1 MKQRLIYIIGV
12 LLLLLSPV
20 RSEAQIS
27 YQYWI
32 DNDTGS
38 AVSGTTTDGASL
50 SLNIDVAA
58 LSPGVHFYN
67 IRARQ
72 GVKWGTVYRYIF
84 SIPRESNAASSQLKN
99 YEYWL
104 DNDYEHR
111 VLKAGTGSE
120 LTVTSAL
127 DVSSLSPGVH
137 FFNLRAQD
145 ARGAWGS
152 TQRSL
157 FCIPREQNESTSRLI
172 TGYRYGFDDDLTT
185 VTLTSPVSEYTLVK
199 ILDAPDPSL
208 PMTIDDDCHFSFS
221 DEGATLLRNVEMSF
235 VLTFTDEAEAMS
247 SPVGTSF
254 TVTDTRTCDILSL
267 SVPGTLAIPA
277 HATGG
282 YTVMKF
288 EIPSAGSYV
297 MKSTSACSLRLYS
310 SEGALL
316 DAVDADV
323 MTAGYSRDYE
333 EGTYYAVAFGNA
345 AATTLSITV
354 ADADMLKPTL
364 TYADDVVTIS
374 SSLPSATLYYTLDG
388 SDPTTASTL
397 YEAPI
402 PVDRNLTVKAIAS
415 WTGFGVSPVAMLE
428 LDLFTVAKPEISHED
443 DVVTISTATE
453 GASIYYTIDGT
464 EPTAESTAYTEPFT
478 VTKNCTIKVIALR
491 DGYHDSEVE
500 TFVVDWLRVADVTF
514 TQDGSKL
521 TLATT
526 TEGATIMYKVASED
540 YSSEGE
546 WTVYNGVLN
555 LEGSYHVEAY
565 ATKDGYYDSWI
576 TECLFIYFRPTV
588 SAPQITHDEDLISIT
603 CGTEEATIYY
613 TMDGSDPTTESNVY
627 TESFT
632 VTENCTIKAFAV
644 KNGFIDSEITSLTV
658 DWIVPDGVC
667 GYAELNSETGT
678 LTFKYGIM
686 PEGENV
692 WNTDDTNFSYINQ
705 TPWDCS
711 KLKKVVFDPSYAK
724 TRPKSTA
731 YWFHGAKEL
740 ANITGIEFLNT
751 SNVTDMGWMF
761 SMCSGLTSLDV
772 THFDTGN
779 VADMDSMFYSCSGLT
794 SLDVTHF
801 DTGNVTNMK
810 MMFYRCSGLKSLD
823 VSHFDTGNVTNMF
836 CMFASC
842 PRLASLDV
850 THFDTGNVT
859 NMHGMFSNC
868 SGLTSLD
875 VTHFDTG
882 NVTDMGWMF
891 NSCSGLTSLDVS
903 HFDTG
908 NVTDMGLMFSNCSG
922 LTSLD
927 VTHFDTG
934 NVTDMRQMFY
944 SCSGLTSLD
953 VTHFDTGNVTD
964 MRQMFYSCSGLTSL
978 DVTHFDTG
986 NVTDMRD
993 MFYNCSKLS
1002 RLSLSNFDTSNVRD
1016 MGNMFSGCS
1025 GLTSLDVS
1033 NFVTVNVKRMD
1044 GMFYNCSKLSSLSL
1058 SNFDTSSVTEMG
1070 YYFYRQYISETT
1082 YWIFSGGN
1090 GMFAGCSALTSLDLS
1105 SFRTSNVTCMGRM
1118 FSGCTSL
1125 KYLDISN
1132 FDTQN
1137 VIDMR
1142 EMFAMCYSLENLD
1155 VSKFNTGKVTNMS
1168 CMFYCCNS
1176 LSALNVSKFDTGK
1189 VTDMSFMFD
1198 GCNSLTSLD
1207 VSGFNTINVTNMMG
1221 MFQYCANVTNLDVSN
1236 FDTGNVTEMGAMFS
1250 HCVSLENL
1258 NVAKFN
1264 TSKVTDMNCM
1274 FELCNKLTNLNLSN
1288 FNTAN
1293 VTDMNRM
1300 FYLCNG
1306 LTNLNVCSFNTSK
1319 VKDMRFMFSDCNNLK
1334 KLDLSSFDTS
1344 SVTTIDSLF
1353 SSGGATCLLYWWKT
1367 ALGSRHPAFTW
1378 TTQSSILETIY
1389 VSDSWSM
1396 ANVTSSDNL
1405 FNGCTKLVGGMGT
1418 RFYTSNDGLSY
1429 ARIDGGTSAPGYF
1442 TEKKLLLGD
1451 AYGDGVVDQLD
1462 VDAIAHYIIGDD
1474 VADFD
1479 HLAADANEDGK
1490 INVADITVVV
1500 NIIRNSAATRSSAV
1514 RQMNTDE
1521 DRNVEDRKVVHYTV
1535 EAQCLNPEGVPADA
1549 EVNDHT
1555 APVVKMITVSE

>member
-779 VADMDSMFYSCSGLT
+779 V
-794 SLDVTHF
+794 
-801 DTGNVTNMK
+801 
-810 MMFYRCSGLKSLD
+810 
-823 VSHFDTGNVTNMF
+823 
-836 CMFASC
+836 
-842 PRLASLDV
+842 
-850 THFDTGNVT
+850 
-859 NMHGMFSNC
+859 
-868 SGLTSLD
+868 
-875 VTHFDTG
+875 
-882 NVTDMGWMF
+882 
-891 NSCSGLTSLDVS
+891 
-903 HFDTG
+903 
-908 NVTDMGLMFSNCSG
+908 
-922 LTSLD
+922 
-927 VTHFDTG
+927 
-934 NVTDMRQMFY
+934 
-944 SCSGLTSLD
+944 
-953 VTHFDTGNVTD
+953 
-964 MRQMFYSCSGLTSL
+964 
-978 DVTHFDTG
+978 
-986 NVTDMRD
+986 TDMRD